1 MIWDSMDKTAK
12 CRYIITISF
21 IIIFVLNCMC
31 VEKEENS
38 NYNYNNYNQ
47 NGSIMNNSCVI
58 DNGDTNNINIDKNN
72 GNNNNNSNN
81 SNNSNNTNS
90 KNGIGNNKNNNI
102 NVSNNNVNNTNI
114 KDNNSN
120 NGNNDNNGDDNNIH
134 NINSFHYQ
142 LQNTEFKNLK
152 NLNVSLI
159 IIDPDDA
166 NLTKEQILEL
176 KKNKIVLAYLSIGE
190 AEDYRD
196 YWKDNWKVGNPT
208 FIEDEN
214 PDWEGNYRVKY
225 WNSEWQNI
233 IFKKVEYIAK
243 MGYSGVYLDKIDT
256 YEDYKDNGIDDAD
269 IKMLKFVKKIRAHA
283 KNINPNFMIVPQ
295 NAPELYNKYDDYKS
309 TIDGI
314 GCEDVFYNDDEIQN
328 REESE
333 LKIYCLNEI
342 KKDGKFVL
350 VIDYPTERYNI
361 NDFHKKCEFYG
372 FSGAVFNRELDE

>member
-1 MIWDSMDKTAK
+1 MNKTAK
-12 CRYIITISF
+12 CKYAITVSF
-21 IIIFVLNCMC
+21 AIIIFSILNCMC
-31 VEKEENS
+31 VEKQDNYS
-38 NYNYNNYNQ
+38 YNYNDYNQ
-47 NGSIMNNSCVI
+47 NVSTANNPNII
-58 DNGDTNNINIDKNN
+58 DNVNDTNNTNIDKNN
-72 GNNNNNSNN
+72 SNNSNSNSNSNINNNSNN
-81 SNNSNNTNS
+81 S
-90 KNGIGNNKNNNI
+90 IGNNKKDNKN
-102 NVSNNNVNNTNI
+102 NNTNI
-114 KDNNSN
+114 KDNSNNSN
-120 NGNNDNNGDDNNIH
+120 NNNGDDNNTPNTH

-196 YWKDNWKVGNPT
+196 YWKDNWEVGNPT

-233 IFKKVEYIAK
+233 IFKKAEYIAK
-243 MGYSGVYLDKIDT
+243 IEYSGVYLDKIDT
-256 YEDYKDNGIDDAD
+256 YEDYKENGIDDAD
-269 IKMLKFVKKIRAHA
+269 IKMIKFVKEIKHHT
-283 KNINPNFMIVPQ
+283 KQINPNFLMVPQ
-295 NAPELYNKYDDYKS
+295 NAPELYKYDDYKS

-314 GCEDVFYNDDEIQN
+314 GCEDVFYNDDELQN
-328 REESE
+328 KEESE
-333 LKIYCLNEI
+333 LKIYYLNEI